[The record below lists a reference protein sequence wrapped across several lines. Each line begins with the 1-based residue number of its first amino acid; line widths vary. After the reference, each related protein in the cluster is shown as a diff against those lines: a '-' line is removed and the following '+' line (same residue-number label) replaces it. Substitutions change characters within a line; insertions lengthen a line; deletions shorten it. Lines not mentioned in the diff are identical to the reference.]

1 MSIRTTV
8 TLDEDVYERLKE
20 ESRRRGVPF
29 RQTLNEMVRRGF
41 AAAGKPKRRTRFVAK
56 AKDLGLRPG
65 LSYDNTEELLEYAEG
80 PSHR

>member
-29 RQTLNEMVRRGF
+29 RQTLKRWFGEDLPLPENRS
-41 AAAGKPKRRTRFVAK
+41 AGHA
-56 AKDLGLRPG
+56 
-65 LSYDNTEELLEYAEG
+65 SW
-80 PSHR
+80 